1 MAEEQNQ
8 NQQQQQQQQQQN
20 QDTNPNIFTNVTPND
35 VFDEI
40 LKEQF
45 GVSVSQ
51 QHNDEPIKT
60 DTETTPLNE
69 IVNNDVSDVANELFK
84 IDIVD
89 DNNDDTGNED
99 ENKKIA
105 GGRVMNNVI
114 KKLIEEEYLLPFDD
128 DKPLE
133 KYTQDD
139 IIELIKANIETKT
152 NDVAQKT
159 IDEFVKSLPNELQ
172 ILTKYALEG
181 GNDIKS
187 IMQLV
192 NKVNDIS
199 SLEVGKDD
207 EVIVRMYL
215 ENTNFGS
222 QEEIEEQIKLLKDT
236 NKLQDFSSKYKL
248 KLDDMHNKIVQNEME
263 KLEKIKQQQKE
274 FAEKYV
280 SDVNK
285 SLSDK
290 KINDITLSN
299 NKVNE
304 LINGLL
310 SLQYD
315 SISGRKTNKL
325 GYLLEKYQ
333 FKEPNLKLV
342 SEALWLLDNPDE
354 YKQMLIN
361 KGKQEAETE
370 LKKALR
376 TASNRDK
383 TETNM
388 EIDDETSVKKPR
400 VIKRNNITENFFR
413 R

>member
-8 NQQQQQQQQQQN
+8 NQQQQQQQQN